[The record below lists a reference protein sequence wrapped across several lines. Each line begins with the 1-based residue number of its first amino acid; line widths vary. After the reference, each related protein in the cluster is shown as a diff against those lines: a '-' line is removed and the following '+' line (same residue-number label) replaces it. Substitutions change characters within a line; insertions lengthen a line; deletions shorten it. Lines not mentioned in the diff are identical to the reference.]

1 MEFSLSFIQILLVG
15 FYFAAPIL
23 LLLCTFI
30 ITLGVLVG
38 SIESWTRFNAIYW
51 AFITAL
57 TVGYGD
63 LRPKKNASRILSI
76 MIAAI
81 GIMFAGILVAITV
94 EAASRSFEKHYQL
107 AVVED
112 VFGK

>member
-63 LRPKKNASRILSI
+63 LRPKKMHQEFCL
-76 MIAAI
+76 
-81 GIMFAGILVAITV
+81 L
-94 EAASRSFEKHYQL
+94 
-107 AVVED
+107 
-112 VFGK
+112 

>member
-1 MEFSLSFIQILLVG
+1 MEFSLSFVHILFVG

-23 LLLCTFI
+23 LTLCSLIILLAM
-30 ITLGVLVG
+30 LVG
-38 SIESWTRFNAIYW
+38 RIESWTRFDAIYW

-63 LRPKKNASRILSI
+63 IRPKYKFSRILSI
-76 MIAAI
+76 MIAAL

-94 EAASRSFEKHYQL
+94 EAASRAFEQHYTSE
-107 AVVED
+107 VVEG
-112 VFGK
+112 VLGN